1 MAHNGSDPDESG
13 PLGVYYYKLQRKPEV
28 KWVKHI
34 ISYNEGIGSGVNLC
48 VADINGDGKPDVI
61 VTGKF
66 GGPVWFENRGK
77 ATRSA
82 P

>member
-1 MAHNGSDPDESG
+1 
-13 PLGVYYYKLQRKPEV
+13 V
-28 KWVKHI
+28 KWTKHI
-34 ISYNEGIGSGVNLC
+34 ISFNEGIGSGVNLC
-48 VADINGDGKPDVI
+48 VADINGDGKLDVI